1 MKKTITFLSGILVAV
16 AGWIILQKFEIHG
29 WEDLQ
34 LSGRDRF
41 SRGARL
47 EPSSAA
53 ANLPPSRSTGSIRIA
68 SFNIQVFGDSKAKK
82 PHVMDILARII
93 RQFDVVAIQEV
104 CSKSQDLL
112 PNFLELV
119 NAGGRHY
126 DYLIGPRLGRTESK
140 EQYVFIYDMATV
152 EVDRSQL
159 YTVADPDDLLQR
171 EPLVAWFRVR
181 GPPPDQAFTF
191 SLVNV
196 HTDPDAAPQEL
207 EVLADVYRAVRN
219 DGRQEDD
226 VIILGNLNAD
236 FDHLGRL
243 GQISGMTCA
252 IRGLPT
258 NTRGTQ
264 QYDNLVFHSPA
275 TAEYSGRSGVFD
287 FLREYNLT
295 LEEAM
300 EVSDHLPVWAEF
312 SVYEGGQPGR
322 LAARPDS
329 QTR

>member
-1 MKKTITFLSGILVAV
+1 MKKAITFLSGILVAI

-29 WEDLQ
+29 WQDLQ
-34 LSGRDRF
+34 RSSRDRF
-41 SRGARL
+41 SRGSPL
-47 EPSSAA
+47 EPSPTS
-53 ANLPPSRSTGSIRIA
+53 ANLPPSRSAGSIRVA
-68 SFNIQVFGDSKAKK
+68 TFNIQVFGDSKAKK
-82 PHVMDILARII
+82 PHVMDILARIV

-104 CSKSQDLL
+104 CSKSQDLI
-112 PNFLELV
+112 PNFLDLV

-126 DYLIGPRLGRTESK
+126 DYLVGPRLGRNDSK

-159 YTVADPDDLLQR
+159 YTVADPDDLLHW

-196 HTDPDAAPQEL
+196 HVEPDEAQQEL
-207 EVLADVYRAVRN
+207 EVLADVYRGVRN

-236 FDHLGRL
+236 FEHLGRL
-243 GQISGMTCA
+243 GQISGMTSA

-258 NTRGTQ
+258 NTRGTHQ
-264 QYDNLVFHSPA
+264 LDNLVFHGLA
-275 TAEYSGRSGVFD
+275 TAEYTGRSGVFD

-295 LEEAM
+295 LEEAL

-322 LAARPDS
+322 LAERPDS
-329 QTR
+329 KTR